1 MILSFYQFSHV
12 LRQWSMKRHVL
23 LCQRMDKRK
32 MLAVQSLPANFLSR
46 TAVQCIAAQ
55 RVPEITHMNTNLMGS
70 SSLKLQCHRGHVVI
84 CTCDVKMSNSLLAVW
99 RYRPFNNTVRMSA
112 NRSIDCSLHLC
123 HPPVNHCC
131 IPAFHKAVF
140 AQTIKW
146 SGQIDA
152 WQQA

>member
-1 MILSFYQFSHV
+1 MFFCVSGWINERCS
-12 LRQWSMKRHVL
+12 
-23 LCQRMDKRK
+23 LCRACRPISC
-32 MLAVQSLPANFLSR
+32 L
-46 TAVQCIAAQ
+46 
-55 RVPEITHMNTNLMGS
+55 VPPYSVSPHNGCRDNSYEHDLMGS

-140 AQTIKW
+140 CADDKMEWANRCLAT
-146 SGQIDA
+146 SMTPDVSRSNRVTR
-152 WQQA
+152 